1 MRNYMASCA
10 HQDQVCYN
18 CVHDPYLAGEIKRTG
33 ASTTCSLCNAKRKCI
48 PLSNL
53 ASRVEKILDGY
64 VHEGEYYRRWND
76 GLEDSQQGDS
86 LECWVGEIFG
96 CDNIEPIVGA
106 VCARLLSYSND
117 ANYSKRPYRLD
128 DIGHQWGDFQEGMK
142 HGNRFF
148 NDSAKT
154 FLDWIFK
161 DLDKYSA
168 SSDEHAVIRLLTPE
182 DSPPIFRARTCV
194 KSSSID
200 EIMADPAR
208 NLAAPSKELAGDGR
222 MNPVGVPAFYG
233 AFERDTCIAE
243 LRPPVGGTV
252 VSGQFRLSR
261 MVRVLDFG
269 RFEKADLGPS
279 PSFFDPKHHAK
290 TGRQEFLKYLHNE
303 ITIPVL
309 PGAERDYLITQ
320 VIAEYLAT
328 HCKPK
333 IDGVIFKS
341 VQDRA
346 GSNIV
351 LFSHVACAPSSMTW
365 RTIGGGYGV
374 SGARQSEGA
383 CIEYVS
389 GSLVCH
395 SVHHVSYKAEPMALK
410 EKTPKG
416 KEEAHKAVDHAD
428 F

>member
-1 MRNYMASCA
+1 MTSST
-10 HQDQVCYN
+10 HEEQVCYK
-18 CVHDPYLAGEIKRTG
+18 CVQDPYLGRQIQRTG
-33 ASTTCSLCNAKRKCI
+33 TSTTCSLCNSIRKCTS
-48 PLSNL
+48 LSNL
-53 ASRVEKILDGY
+53 VSRVERILDGY

-76 GLEDSQQGDS
+76 GLDDCQQGDS
-86 LECWVGEIFG
+86 LDCWVSVIFG
-96 CDNIEPIVGA
+96 CDNIEPIVNA
-106 VCARLLSYSND
+106 VCGRLVSYNQD
-117 ANYSKRPYRLD
+117 TNYSKRPYRLD
-128 DIGHQWGDFQEGMK
+128 DIGHQWGNFQEGMK

-154 FLDWIFK
+154 FLGWIFK

-182 DSPPIFRARTCV
+182 DSPPIYRARTCV
-194 KSSSID
+194 TLSSID
-200 EIMADPAR
+200 EIMANPAR
-208 NLAAPSKELAGDGR
+208 NLAAPPKELAGDGR
-222 MNPVGVPAFYG
+222 MNPAGVPAFYG

-252 VSGQFRLSR
+252 VSGQFRLNR
-261 MVRVLDFG
+261 IVRVLDFG
-269 RFEKADLGPS
+269 RFEKADLGPP
-279 PSFFDPKHHAK
+279 PSFFDSKHHAK

-341 VQDRA
+341 VQQSA

-351 LFSHVACAPSSMTW
+351 LFSHVACAPSSMIW
-365 RTIGGGYGV
+365 RTIGGGYGI
-374 SGARQSEGA
+374 SGAKQLEGA

-389 GSLVCH
+389 GSQVCH
-395 SVHHVSYKAEPMALK
+395 SIRQVSYKADDLPLR
-410 EKTPKG
+410 EKDP
-416 KEEAHKAVDHAD
+416 KAVSHAD